1 MPSWARAV
9 SLAVPVLVGNAGASL
24 AASQYAGWPDARPM
38 IAVLSRYLKPGGYY
52 LIEEPSVVNYYLRKK
67 IPFLRVDGTYYFSYT
82 DRATKQQLV
91 NAPGYALA
99 IQQRY
104 FAAIVIRFGITP
116 VADGEIIQ
124 AIDAYKDYRLAATV
138 PYRDGYGAGNYQIWV
153 RVPKT
158 SPSATQAHSR
168 HQHRAKLKS

>member
-1 MPSWARAV
+1 
-9 SLAVPVLVGNAGASL
+9 
-24 AASQYAGWPDARPM
+24 M